1 MCFSRDSDIS
11 LCASC
16 VKKSVLL
23 LFPKYTKWFSLKT
36 LILAI
41 TIPDYSLFFNNCEHV
56 INFLI
61 KEICTCIKFPIEFFL
76 CNYGERER
84 ERDSRV
90 MSYICRSI
98 ELQRRAAPTFSLYN
112 KYSRSEQC
120 SKIRRRF
127 YYFA

>member
-1 MCFSRDSDIS
+1 MLLKKEQYCTKYEFKCVSQEIQIF
-11 LCASC
+11 LCVRA
-16 VKKSVLL
+16 VLKKSVLL

-84 ERDSRV
+84 ERERE
-90 MSYICRSI
+90 R
-98 ELQRRAAPTFSLYN
+98 L
-112 KYSRSEQC
+112 
-120 SKIRRRF
+120 
-127 YYFA
+127 